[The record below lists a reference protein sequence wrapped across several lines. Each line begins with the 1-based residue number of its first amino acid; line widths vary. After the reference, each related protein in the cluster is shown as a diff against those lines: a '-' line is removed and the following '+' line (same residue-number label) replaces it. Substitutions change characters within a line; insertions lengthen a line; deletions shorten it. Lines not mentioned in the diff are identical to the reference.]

1 MQQFPILQD
10 EPTIST
16 FQRRLIAGFS
26 SLVLALAQGLL
37 MYWGLSYFSLNI
49 PMLLLCIALPYFV
62 TPIPLSVLLAY
73 QARYAPAGREA
84 SGGIGCAG
92 ALLAVLFIGFYLY
105 INAGPSN
112 SFFGGWGFLIF
123 ISSTVLSFIGVFIA
137 LLGAFVGSIVGAQLR
152 KRR

>member
-1 MQQFPILQD
+1 MQQFPIFQD

-16 FQRRLIAGFS
+16 FQRRLIASFS

-37 MYWGLSYFSLNI
+37 MYWGLSYFSLSI
-49 PMLLLCIALPYFV
+49 PMLLLSIALLYFV
-62 TPIPLSVLLAY
+62 TPIPLSALLAY

-92 ALLAVLFIGFYLY
+92 ALLAVLFTSIYLY
-105 INAGPSN
+105 TNTGPSN
-112 SFFGGWGFLIF
+112 NFFGGWGFLIF
-123 ISSTVLSFIGVFIA
+123 ISSIVLSFIGVFIA
-137 LLGAFVGSIVGAQLR
+137 LFGAYVGSIVGAKLR

>member
-1 MQQFPILQD
+1 MQQLPTLQD
-10 EPTIST
+10 EQTIST

-26 SLVLALAQGLL
+26 SLVLALAQGAL

-49 PMLLLCIALPYFV
+49 PLLLLSMALLYFV

-73 QARYAPAGREA
+73 QARHASAGREA

-92 ALLAVLFIGFYLY
+92 ALLAVLFTGIYLY
-105 INAGPSN
+105 TNAGPSN
-112 SFFGGWGFLIF
+112 TFFGGWGFLIF
-123 ISSTVLSFIGVFIA
+123 VSSIVLSFIGVFIA
-137 LLGAFVGSIVGAQLR
+137 LFGAFVGSIVGARLR